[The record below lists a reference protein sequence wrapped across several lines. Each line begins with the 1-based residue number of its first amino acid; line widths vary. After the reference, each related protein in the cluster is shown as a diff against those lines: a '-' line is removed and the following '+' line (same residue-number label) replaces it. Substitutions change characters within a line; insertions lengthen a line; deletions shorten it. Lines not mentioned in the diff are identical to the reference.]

1 MDPDGG
7 LYMIKRVSGK
17 GPAKPKPTKR
27 IVLLLGT
34 RKGLWFLHS
43 NAERKTWRLEGPQFL
58 GQIFNHVV
66 SDLRASSTMLA
77 AAKTGHLG
85 PTIFRSI
92 DNGKT
97 WKEASQPPAFRK
109 EEGPH
114 ARAVSHTFWL
124 SPGHASEPGVWWA
137 GTSPPGL
144 FVSTDDGVTWASVD
158 GFNQHDMYFKWC
170 PPDGGT
176 PDGALLN
183 QILIDPR
190 DARHMY
196 IATSTG
202 GVFESRDRAL
212 SWRPLNKN
220 VEANFMPDPYP
231 EFGQDAHY
239 IQLAPSNP
247 DRVWQQNHCGIYRL
261 DRPSETWTRIGK
273 AMPEDVGDVGFTIL
287 AHPRDDQS
295 AWVFPMDGTADWP
308 RTSPGGK
315 PAIYR
320 TRNGGK
326 SWERQ
331 DKGFPKKQGWFT
343 VKRQAFCRDTQPKVG
358 LYLGTTG
365 GEVWVS
371 TNEGGRFEQIAA
383 HLPEIYSVEVME
395 RS

>member
-1 MDPDGG
+1 
-7 LYMIKRVSGK
+7 
-17 GPAKPKPTKR
+17 
-27 IVLLLGT
+27 
-34 RKGLWFLHS
+34 
-43 NAERKTWRLEGPQFL
+43 
-58 GQIFNHVV
+58 
-66 SDLRASSTMLA
+66 
-77 AAKTGHLG
+77 
-85 PTIFRSI
+85 
-92 DNGKT
+92 
-97 WKEASQPPAFRK
+97 
-109 EEGPH
+109 
-114 ARAVSHTFWL
+114 
-124 SPGHASEPGVWWA
+124 
-137 GTSPPGL
+137 
-144 FVSTDDGVTWASVD
+144 
-158 GFNQHDMYFKWC
+158 
-170 PPDGGT
+170 
-176 PDGALLN
+176 
-183 QILIDPR
+183 
-190 DARHMY
+190 
-196 IATSTG
+196 
-202 GVFESRDRAL
+202 
-212 SWRPLNKN
+212 
-220 VEANFMPDPYP
+220 MPDPYP

>member
-1 MDPDGG
+1 M
-7 LYMIKRVSGK
+7 
-17 GPAKPKPTKR
+17 PKQLHQKITKKTKTTKR
-27 IVLLLGT
+27 ITLLVGT

-43 NAERKTWRLEGPQFL
+43 NAERQTWRLEGPQFL

-66 SDLRASSTMLA
+66 SDHRGGSTMLA

-85 PTIFRSI
+85 PTIFRSR

-97 WKEASQPPAFRK
+97 WTEAEKPPAFAK
-109 EEGPH
+109 ETGPQP
-114 ARAVSHTFWL
+114 RSVSHTFWL
-124 SPGHASEPGVWWA
+124 SAGHASEPGVWWA

-144 FVSTDDGVTWASVD
+144 FMSSDDGATWESVD
-158 GFNQHDMYFKWC
+158 GFNKNEKYFNWC

-190 DARHMY
+190 DGRHMY
-196 IATSTG
+196 VATSTG
-202 GVFESRDRAL
+202 GVFESHDRAAR
-212 SWRPLNKN
+212 WRPLNKN
-220 VEANFMPDPYP
+220 VEASFMPDPYP

-239 IQLAPSNP
+239 IQFAPSNP
-247 DRVWQQNHCGIYRL
+247 DRLWQQNHCGIYRL
-261 DRPSETWTRIGK
+261 DRPSESWVRVGKTMPQDIG
-273 AMPEDVGDVGFTIL
+273 DIGFTIL
-287 AHPRDDQS
+287 AHPRDGET
-295 AWVFPMDGTADWP
+295 AWVFPMDGTTVWP

-315 PAIYR
+315 PAVYR
-320 TRNGGK
+320 TRDGGE

-343 VKRQAFCRDTQPKVG
+343 AKRQAFCRDSQPKIG

-365 GEVWVS
+365 GEIWVS
-371 TNEGGRFEQIAA
+371 KNEGGRFEQIAA